1 MEPINSSKNKL
12 NSKINWLFNL
22 EPNTLILEIFR
33 GERERE
39 RERESQRDGEKV
51 DSKFKREEMESLKN
65 EGAGQWVTKDVF
77 V

>member
-1 MEPINSSKNKL
+1 MELINSSKNKL

-33 GERERE
+33 GESE
-39 RERESQRDGEKV
+39 RERESQRDGEEV

>member
-1 MEPINSSKNKL
+1 MELINNSKNKL

-39 RERESQRDGEKV
+39 RERDGEEV

>member
-1 MEPINSSKNKL
+1 MELINNSKNKL

-39 RERESQRDGEKV
+39 RERERDGEEV

>member
-1 MEPINSSKNKL
+1 MELINNSKNKL

-33 GERERE
+33 GERER
-39 RERESQRDGEKV
+39 DGEEV